1 MFVAGLSQRR
11 LARESGLSAS
21 RLGQWLSGKYS
32 AQAPD
37 IGRKLTHWLQ
47 GVEERRM
54 ERAAGLIPAVPDWKP
69 TPTGENILAVFKYAQ
84 RMADMGIVYGG
95 AGLGKTMTA
104 RRYQEET
111 PNVWIATMTP
121 SIMSVSACFE
131 RVAFAIG
138 ISSVST
144 SASRAENAVVARV
157 QGSGGLIIV
166 DEAQHLTVTCLDAL
180 RGLYDAS
187 GIGLVLMGNERVYAQ
202 LTGGSRK
209 AHFAQLFSRI
219 GRQLRLTAPVNG
231 DIDTLLDAWGIT
243 EKQARALCREIG
255 TKAGALRGLTKV
267 LRQAGLM
274 IDEADSASGRNTLK
288 PPGWKSA
295 ELPETKEVRAM
306 REMTCAL
313 CHRTLPE
320 EQFRMRPNGRRKSLC
335 LRCEGRIARRH
346 GLKRRCHD
354 CGAPTNNYRCWA
366 CWSRLRG
373 KAVFSAQGVDPRYLP

>member
-1 MFVAGLSQRR
+1 MTSPKLDQETARTMQEKSLREEVRREMHVAGLSQTR
-11 LARESGLSAS
+11 LAREAGLSVA
-21 RLGQWLSGKYS
+21 RLRQWFSGKEPI
-32 AQAPD
+32 QAPD
-37 IGRKLTHWLQ
+37 ITRKLMHWLH
-47 GVEERRM
+47 GVEERRA
-54 ERAAGLIPAVPDWKP
+54 ERSTGLIPEAPHWKP
-69 TPTGENILAVFKYAQ
+69 TPTGENIIAVFKYAQ
-84 RMADMGIVYGG
+84 HMADMGIVYGG

-104 RRYQEET
+104 VRYQEEA

-138 ISSVST
+138 ISSIPT

-157 QGSGGLIIV
+157 QGSRGLIIV
-166 DEAQHLTVTCLDAL
+166 DEAQHLSVTCLDAL

-187 GIGLVLMGNERVYAQ
+187 GIGLVFMGNERVYAQ

-255 TKAGALRGLTKV
+255 SKAGALRGLTKV

-274 IDEADSASGRNTLK
+274 IDEADSAIRAEHVEAAWLELGGIALKKKKKRCDACWKRPALCAAERFLKINSGCVRT
-288 PPGWKSA
+288 GA
-295 ELPETKEVRAM
+295 EKICACDARVSLPESTA
-306 REMTCAL
+306 
-313 CHRTLPE
+313 
-320 EQFRMRPNGRRKSLC
+320 
-335 LRCEGRIARRH
+335 
-346 GLKRRCHD
+346 
-354 CGAPTNNYRCWA
+354 
-366 CWSRLRG
+366 
-373 KAVFSAQGVDPRYLP
+373 